1 MKKWNIIAY
10 AECEQNYCLPR
21 REKIVYAKDHYE
33 AQKLAWREFPEYHEV
48 GVFEVEE
55 DGR

>member
-10 AECEQNYCLPR
+10 AEEGLPR
-21 REKIVYAKDHYE
+21 REKTIYAKDHDE
-33 AQKLAWREFPEYHEV
+33 AQRLAWREFPEYHEV
-48 GVFEVEE
+48 GAFEVEE

>member
-21 REKIVYAKDHYE
+21 REKTVYAKDHYE